1 MLPICAIL
9 FLGAQ
14 FLAGQ
19 AAPAASTPEPQ
30 GGPFAGSVASEPV
43 AGTMRISLQDAI
55 DRGLRQNL
63 GVLLSSADIQS
74 ARGQRWEQLSAL
86 LPHVVAAPYVDV
98 SKANLSEVG
107 FSFKAPGL
115 TFPTAGGAL
124 SYFFSRVDVCPS
136 LFFWEA
142 INTARGPKRER
153 RHTPREET

>member
-1 MLPICAIL
+1 MVADHARRHVRLDYAIGLKSMLSICAVL

-63 GVLLSSADIQS
+63 GVLLSSADIQF
-74 ARGQRWEQLSAL
+74 ARGQRWEQLSEL

-98 SKANLSEVG
+98 SKANLSEV
-107 FSFKAPGL
+107 
-115 TFPTAGGAL
+115 
-124 SYFFSRVDVCPS
+124 
-136 LFFWEA
+136 
-142 INTARGPKRER
+142 
-153 RHTPREET
+153 